1 MGKQRAY
8 GADATLKAVRETQY
22 GGATTGAVRQL
33 DFKTA
38 DLSASIPLGD
48 DPLLGRG
55 RNAQAP
61 YRGLVTDEGQL
72 EIPFDLQGTGWWMT
86 ALFGDPAT
94 TPRAATGRLSF
105 AEIPAP
111 GATLTLNGVTWTFV
125 SGVAAGNE
133 TEIGATLADTLTAL
147 VADLNAASDPAL
159 AAASYAVE
167 DDTALGITHETTGP
181 DGNAFTLAASA
192 ASAAAR
198 SAPTLSGG
206 GYRHVWRSGADT
218 LPSFLIEIGHPK
230 LTNPVFFRHA
240 GAVLEELSFQMGQ
253 EGPANATVSVVAQG
267 EETESTT
274 LEANPTAFDLRR
286 FSEGRGRISRGGAPL
301 AGVTAG
307 SLTFSNGI
315 ERVRSIREDGRI
327 DGADPTL
334 ATCEGSLTVRFD
346 GETLVAEAA
355 SGDPVALV
363 YGFSMA
369 PGYGLSFT
377 LPQVHLPKPKYAI
390 TGPAGVEAS
399 FEWRAAADEEG
410 VMLEVALLN
419 DVATHGGT

>member
-8 GADATLKAVRETQY
+8 GADATLRAVRETQY
-22 GGATTGAVRQL
+22 GGATTGPVRAL

-55 RNAQAP
+55 RNAQDP

-86 ALFGDPAT
+86 ALFGDPQT
-94 TPRAATGRLSF
+94 TSQAAAGRITF
-105 AEIPAP
+105 ADNPVP
-111 GATLTLNGVTWTFV
+111 GDTLTLNGVAWTFV
-125 SGVAAGNE
+125 AGVASGDE

-147 VADLNAASDPAL
+147 AADLNVATDPAISV
-159 AAASYAVE
+159 ASYTVE
-167 DDTALGITHETTGP
+167 DDTTLTITHDATGP
-181 DGNAFTLAASA
+181 DGNAFTLDASFA
-192 ASAAAR
+192 QR
-198 SAPTLSGG
+198 SAPTLTGG
-206 GYRHVWRSGADT
+206 GYRHVWRSGADSI
-218 LPSFLIEIGHPK
+218 PSFLIEIGHPK
-230 LTNPVFFRHA
+230 LTTPVFFRHA

-267 EETESTT
+267 EETATAT
-274 LEANPTAFDLRR
+274 LEPNPAAFALRR
-286 FSEGRGRISRGGAPL
+286 FSQGRGRIVRAGSPL
-301 AGVTAG
+301 AGVTSG

-346 GETLVAEAA
+346 GETLMAEAA

-363 YGFSMA
+363 YGFAMA
-369 PGYGLSFT
+369 EGYALSFT
-377 LPQVHLPKPKYAI
+377 LPRVYLPKPKYSI

-399 FEWRAAADEEG
+399 FDWRAAADATG

-419 DVATHGGT
+419 DVPTHGET

>member
-22 GGATTGAVRQL
+22 GGATTGPVRQL

-94 TPRAATGRLSF
+94 TPQAATGRLSF

-111 GATLTLNGVTWTFV
+111 GATLTLNGVTWSFV
-125 SGVAAGNE
+125 AGVAAGNE

-147 VADLNAASDPAL
+147 AADLNAATDPAL
-159 AAASYAVE
+159 TAATYAVE
-167 DDTALGITHETTGP
+167 DDTALGITHDTLGP
-181 DGNAFTLAASA
+181 DGNAYTLAASR
-192 ASAAAR
+192 AAR
-198 SAPTLSGG
+198 SAPTLTGG

-230 LTNPVFFRHA
+230 LTTSVFFRHP

-267 EETESTT
+267 EETERTT
-274 LEANPTAFDLRR
+274 LEPNPAAFALRR
-286 FSEGRGRISRGGAPL
+286 FSQGRGRISRAGAPL

-369 PGYGLSFT
+369 PGYALSFT

-399 FEWRAAADEEG
+399 FEWRAAADAAG

-419 DVATHGGT
+419 DVETHGGT

>member
-8 GADATLKAVRETQY
+8 GADATLRAVRETQY
-22 GGATTGAVRQL
+22 GGATTGPVRAL

-55 RNAQAP
+55 RNAQDP

-86 ALFGDPAT
+86 ALFGDPET
-94 TPRAATGRLSF
+94 TPQAATGRITF
-105 AEIPAP
+105 ADTPAP
-111 GATLTLNGVTWTFV
+111 GDTLTLNGVAWTLV
-125 SGVAAGNE
+125 AGVAAGDE

-147 VADLNAASDPAL
+147 AADLNAATDPAI
-159 AAASYAVE
+159 AVASYAVE
-167 DDTALGITHETTGP
+167 DDTALVITHDATGP
-181 DGNAFTLAASA
+181 DGNAFTLDASA
-192 ASAAAR
+192 AQR
-198 SAPTLSGG
+198 SAPTLTGG
-206 GYRHVWRSGADT
+206 GYRHVWRSGADSI
-218 LPSFLIEIGHPK
+218 PSFLIEIGHPK
-230 LTNPVFFRHA
+230 LTTPVFFRHA

-267 EETESTT
+267 EETASAT
-274 LEANPTAFDLRR
+274 LDANPAAFALRR
-286 FSEGRGRISRGGAPL
+286 FSQGRGRILRAGTPL

-346 GETLVAEAA
+346 GETLMAEAA

-363 YGFSMA
+363 YGFAMA
-369 PGYGLSFT
+369 EGYALSFT
-377 LPQVHLPKPKYAI
+377 LPRVYLPKPKYSI

-399 FEWRAAADEEG
+399 FDWRAAADATG

-419 DVATHGGT
+419 DVPTHGEP